1 MKRFAA
7 HTMRVARRTA
17 RLIAACAIVL
27 APLAFAATSQATSA
41 LAGPIWKWRS
51 TDGRDGDRLVVADPS
66 QYTLR
71 FDGGGMLRVRADCNG
86 GRGRYD
92 AAADRS
98 LALSDIAT
106 TKKGCGRGSQ
116 DRRFLADLREVVGY
130 RVEGD
135 ALLLALRSGGTMRF
149 SSID

>member
-1 MKRFAA
+1 MNRFARDA
-7 HTMRVARRTA
+7 RWLARRT
-17 RLIAACAIVL
+17 RNVIAACAIVL
-27 APLAFAATSQATSA
+27 APFALGALPDAGE
-41 LAGPIWKWRS
+41 LAGPGFQCR
-51 TDGRDGDRLVVADPS
+51 RDRGGDCARLVAADPS
-66 QYTLR
+66 HYTLR
-71 FDGGGMLRVRADCNG
+71 FDGGGVLRVRADCNG

-106 TKKGCGRGSQ
+106 TKKGCGRASQ
-116 DRRFLADLREVVGY
+116 DRRFLADLREVVAF

-149 SSID
+149 SSSD